1 MNCDNRLYVSQYNQ
15 NMCKNYCTIW
25 YSLFYAKSK
34 LVHGLY
40 LLCSL
45 IQTSTG
51 QVWLLYW
58 VVWVLGGA
66 RVTVQ

>member
-15 NMCKNYCTIW
+15 NTCKNYCAIW
-25 YSLFYAKSK
+25 YSSFYTKSK
-34 LVHGLY
+34 LVRGLY

-66 RVTVQ
+66 RVTVL